1 MAVTMAEIAERAG
14 VAKVTVSLA
23 LRNSRKVATDT
34 RKRIRALAKEMGY
47 RKVSTVFH
55 HLP

>member
-34 RKRIRALAKEMGY
+34 RKRGISKKCRALCDREQEVA
-47 RKVSTVFH
+47 R
-55 HLP
+55 